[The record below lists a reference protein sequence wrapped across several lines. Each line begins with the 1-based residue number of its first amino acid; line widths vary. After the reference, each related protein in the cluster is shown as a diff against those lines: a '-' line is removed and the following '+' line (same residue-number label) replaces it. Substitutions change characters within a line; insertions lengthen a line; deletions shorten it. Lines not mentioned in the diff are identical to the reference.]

1 MREFGRKPVI
11 SSAKITGDLGHGGWA
26 QIHEFRP
33 TDETKRKKRGHLFAV
48 FSSRS
53 AKEGMDVVVAGRELL
68 TRFHEEY
75 FGSEEG
81 GAFDAVKS
89 SVKKVILEF
98 KPLWGSVEVA
108 CVSFLDD
115 VIYAA
120 AAGGSGVFLFRK
132 GGLFDILDGKIKETS
147 AASGYPRNGDII
159 ICATGAF
166 FKNISRSMITNVL
179 EKEDLSRAVE
189 SISPTVR
196 SSEDSGEISAVFVRY
211 SEKKEQEV
219 LQKLPEGKVSVLPK
233 VPSPGFFEFLKK
245 IFQKLPDKR
254 IYIKRDTVDVEDVK
268 KKKTAVSVGLILLFL
283 LVVSI
288 VFGIRQK
295 DIQSRKEIYQT
306 KLESAEHEYEE
317 ALQIASLNPERARE
331 LFLLSRERAI
341 NLSAEYAGDPRVDEL
356 IRKIEEG
363 VEGVLGEYRVDL
375 DLFIDLDLWVDGFR
389 ASKIA
394 SSEEVVFILDK
405 KGKRVGSISV
415 ESKRT
420 DIVAGSAQ
428 IDTPQE
434 IAAYAGRVFIL
445 QEGGVYEV
453 GKDRK
458 KVIEKD
464 WGGEVLINAYAGNIY
479 LLDKNLSSIFR
490 YSGSALG
497 FSSGQRWLAL
507 SVDVSFSEVVSFA
520 IDGSVFTIDKTGRIL
535 KFSLGNLQTFSVSG
549 VSPAITSADAIYTN
563 ENLEYIYILDIKG
576 KRIVVLTKEGTYKA
590 QYMSDGVKD
599 AESLFVSEKY
609 GKIIIPTG
617 DKLLSIN
624 LKHL

>member
-33 TDETKRKKRGHLFAV
+33 TDEVKRRKRGHLFAV
-48 FSSRS
+48 FSSKDAR
-53 AKEGMDVVVAGRELL
+53 EGMDIVVAGRELL

-81 GAFDAVKS
+81 GAFDALKS
-89 SVKKVILEF
+89 SVKKVMLEF

-108 CVSFLDD
+108 CVSFVDD

-120 AAGGSGVFLFRK
+120 AAGGARVFLFRK
-132 GGLFDILDGKIKETS
+132 RGFFDILNGKIKETS
-147 AASGYPRNGDII
+147 VASGYPRSGDVV

-166 FKNISRSMITNVL
+166 FKNISRDMIKNAL
-179 EKEDLSRAVE
+179 EEEDLNRAVE

-211 SEKKEQEV
+211 SEEKKQEI
-219 LQKLPEGKVSVLPK
+219 LQKLPEEKVSVLPK
-233 VPSPGFFEFLKK
+233 VPGPGPFKFLKK
-245 IFQKLPDKR
+245 IFQRLPDKR
-254 IYIKRDTVDVEDVK
+254 IYIKKDTVDVEDVK
-268 KKKTAVSVGLILLFL
+268 KRKTAVSVGVILLFL

-288 VFGIRQK
+288 FFGIRQK

-306 KLESAEHEYEE
+306 RLESAEHEYEE

-331 LFLLSRERAI
+331 LFLLSREKTI
-341 NLSAEYAGDPRVDEL
+341 DLSAEYADDPRIDEL
-356 IRKIEEG
+356 KRKIEEG
-363 VEGVLGEYRVDL
+363 VEKVLGEYRVDP
-375 DLFIDLDLWVDGFR
+375 DLFIDLDLWIEGFR
-389 ASKIA
+389 ADRIA

-405 KGKRVGSISV
+405 KGKRVGSVSV

-420 DIVAGSAQ
+420 DIIAGSAQ
-428 IDTPQE
+428 IDTPRE

-464 WGGEVLINAYAGNIY
+464 WGGEVLIDAYAGNLY

-490 YSGSALG
+490 YSGSVSG
-497 FSSGQRWLAL
+497 FLPGQRWLAL
-507 SVDVSFSEVVSFA
+507 SVDVNFSEVVSFA

-549 VSPAITSADAIYTN
+549 VSPAITSADAIYTD
-563 ENLEYIYILDIKG
+563 ENIEYIYILDKKG
-576 KRIVVLTKEGTYKA
+576 KRIVVLSKEGAYKA
-590 QYMSDGVKD
+590 QYMSDGIKD
-599 AESLFVSEKY
+599 AEHLFVSEKY
-609 GKIIIPTG
+609 GKILIPTG
-617 DKLLSIN
+617 DKLLSID